1 MTLDNL
7 QYALYLNNRII
18 LDRIKNLKNAIDN
31 IINTDIIRI
40 RSFKRED
47 FNSSFPVF
55 TIKYH

>member
-31 IINTDIIRI
+31 IINTDIDELKKTYR
-40 RSFKRED
+40 R
-47 FNSSFPVF
+47 
-55 TIKYH
+55 H